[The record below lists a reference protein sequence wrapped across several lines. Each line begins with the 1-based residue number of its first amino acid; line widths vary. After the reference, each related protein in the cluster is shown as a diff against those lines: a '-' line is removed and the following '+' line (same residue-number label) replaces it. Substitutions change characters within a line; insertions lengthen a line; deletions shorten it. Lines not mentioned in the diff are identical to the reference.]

1 MTCLRPRQPTCRI
14 DTERVTDSH
23 CVHTV
28 TTGTTTRCRV
38 RDRRPTPS
46 APVGVRRARP
56 ADANALPA
64 VHTAAVRERGSPAY
78 DDAVL
83 DVWGREREPDAY
95 PVDEPG
101 VVFVVAE
108 RFDDEHPDGG
118 RVVGFAE
125 LRPAAGE
132 FHRVPAGYGEV
143 RAVYV
148 HPDHADR
155 GVGTRL
161 LRRLERAARRRGL
174 PGVGLQAAADA
185 TGFYERSGYRRLGEY
200 DHEFTDGVTAPVVEF
215 VRRLSA
221 TASRRSSAS
230 PRS

>member
-1 MTCLRPRQPTCRI
+1 M
-14 DTERVTDSH
+14 
-23 CVHTV
+23 
-28 TTGTTTRCRV
+28 TTGTTTGLRV
-38 RDRRPTPS
+38 RDRRRRASSPL
-46 APVGVRRARP
+46 VRVRQARP
-56 ADANALPA
+56 ADASALPTVHRAA
-64 VHTAAVRERGSPAY
+64 VHERGSRAY

-83 DVWGREREPDAY
+83 DVWGRDRDPDAY
-95 PVDEPG
+95 PVDEPS

-108 RFDDEHPDGG
+108 RLDAPDDSCLDET

-125 LRPAAGE
+125 LRPAGGG
-132 FHRVPAGYGEV
+132 FHRVPGGYGEV

-161 LRRLERAARRRGL
+161 LARLERAARRHGL
-174 PGVGLQAAADA
+174 RGVGLQASANAA
-185 TGFYERSGYRRLGEY
+185 GFYEQRGYDRLGEF
-200 DHEFTDGVTAPVVEF
+200 DHEFTDGVTGPVVEF
-215 VRRLSA
+215 ARRLSA

>member
-1 MTCLRPRQPTCRI
+1 M
-14 DTERVTDSH
+14 
-23 CVHTV
+23 
-28 TTGTTTRCRV
+28 TTGTTTELRV
-38 RDRRPTPS
+38 RDRRRAPTPR
-46 APVGVRRARP
+46 VRVRQARP
-56 ADANALPA
+56 ADANALPG
-64 VHTAAVRERGSPAY
+64 VHGAAVRERGARAY

-83 DVWGREREPDAY
+83 DVWGRDRDPAAY

-108 RFDDEHPDGG
+108 WLDAKCPGQEG
-118 RVVGFAE
+118 VVGFAE
-125 LRPAAGE
+125 LRPAAGG

-148 HPDHADR
+148 HPDYADR

-161 LRRLERAARRRGL
+161 LRRLERAARRHGL
-174 PGVGLQAAADA
+174 RGVGLQASVNAAD
-185 TGFYERSGYRRLGEY
+185 FYERLGYDRLGEF

-215 VRRLSA
+215 ARRLSA
-221 TASRRSSAS
+221 TVSRRSSAS

>member
-1 MTCLRPRQPTCRI
+1 M
-14 DTERVTDSH
+14 
-23 CVHTV
+23 
-28 TTGTTTRCRV
+28 TTGTTTGLRV
-38 RDRRPTPS
+38 RDRRRAPS
-46 APVGVRRARP
+46 ARVCVRRACP
-56 ADANALPA
+56 GDASALPA
-64 VHTAAVRERGSPAY
+64 VHKAAAHERGSRAY

-83 DVWGREREPDAY
+83 DVWGRDRDPAAY

-108 RFDDEHPDGG
+108 RLSDA

-125 LRPAAGE
+125 LRPAGGE

-148 HPDHADR
+148 HPDHVDR

-161 LRRLERAARRRGL
+161 LARLERAARRHEL
-174 PGVGLQAAADA
+174 PGVGLQASANAA
-185 TGFYERSGYRRLGEY
+185 GFYEQRGYDRLGEFA
-200 DHEFTDGVTAPVVEF
+200 HEFTEGVTAPVVEF
-215 VRRLSA
+215 ARRLSA